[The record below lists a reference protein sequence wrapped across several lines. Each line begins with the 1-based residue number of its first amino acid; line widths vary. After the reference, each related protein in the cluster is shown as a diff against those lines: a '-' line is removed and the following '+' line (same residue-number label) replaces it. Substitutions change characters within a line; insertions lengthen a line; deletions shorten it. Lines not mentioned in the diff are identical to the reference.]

1 MLVLTRKPGQSIM
14 IGDGVE
20 IQVLAVAGE
29 KVRLGITAPRDVSI
43 FRNEVYERIESEAAS
58 HDDQLKEG
66 TNAVVEDA
74 LERLGQRS

>member
-1 MLVLTRKPGQSIM
+1 MLVLTRKPSQSIM

-58 HDDQLKEG
+58 RDDELKEG